1 MDAPGYLWQGE
12 RKGLYNM
19 PEVGFHP
26 AEPVTAEGPDSRT
39 FCAVHPNIETSLR
52 CNKCGRYM
60 CSKCAVRTP
69 VGYRCRECVHQQQDI
84 FFSATQRDYVI
95 AAIVS
100 LVLSVPISYILPKI
114 FLLGVILFSI
124 PAGGLIGEVVFRAM
138 GRRRGRYTWAVVAG
152 GIIAGAVVASIPIIQ
167 FSLAVIDRANALDM
181 SPATVLGGQLL
192 MPLLYLALCVGGAIA
207 RLRYGK

>member
-1 MDAPGYLWQGE
+1 
-12 RKGLYNM
+12 M

-39 FCAVHPNIETSLR
+39 FCAVHTTVETSLR

-69 VGYRCRECVHQQQDI
+69 VGYRCRECVHQQQDV
-84 FFSATQRDYVI
+84 FFSAMQRDYAV
-95 AAIVS
+95 AAVVS
-100 LVLSVPISYILPKI
+100 FVLSIPISYILPRI

-124 PAGGLIGEVVFRAM
+124 PAGGLIGEAVFRAM
-138 GRRRGRYTWAVVAG
+138 GKRRGRFTWAVVAG
-152 GIIAGAVVASIPIIQ
+152 GIVAGALVASIPIIQ
-167 FSLAVIDRANALDM
+167 FSLAVIDRANTLEM
-181 SPATVLGGQLL
+181 SPMTVLGGQLL
-192 MPLLYLALCVGGAIA
+192 TPLLYLALCVGGAIA